1 MIRTNR
7 HAGCGRALWCL
18 AVFLAV
24 WLSAVPS
31 RSEPR
36 TRSVLVLEESDAIRG
51 PFYAA
56 MFAAMRSRMYAAG
69 LPLSIYIE
77 NLDLAF
83 FSGRDYED
91 YLRRMLRYKYREHPI
106 GVVVTIGAGALDR
119 ALKWRSELWPGVPIV
134 FSVVEHDRLKTLQ
147 LPADVTGRT
156 IRLRLSDMVAAARAV
171 VPDLKHV
178 AVLGEDFDTQAATA
192 FRGFPAELAAVAAE
206 LDVLDLTGQP
216 LAEVLRRVADLPPD
230 SAVLYTPIYTDG
242 TGAFF
247 PAVEA
252 VPRIAAAARRPIIS
266 PIETYVGRGS
276 IGGFVL
282 VPSVIGEEAADQVL
296 AILGGEDPAVIPV
309 EAGTSLRPVFD
320 WNEMQRWRVDQNRL
334 PPGSEIRNR
343 PLPVWRQYPAQSALI
358 ALVVLL
364 QSGFIAAILYEARRR
379 RRAEQE
385 ARVRMNELAHVNRQ
399 ATAGELSASIA
410 HELAQPLGATLA
422 HTEAAQFIAQSQASN
437 VALIEDILLDIKRE
451 TMRASEIIQRLRR
464 LLKKAPLDM
473 APVDLNRI
481 VDEVFKL
488 VAAQAEESGVELV
501 KVEAP
506 EPVIVRGDAI
516 QLQQVILN
524 LVVNGIDS
532 IRAAG
537 RQKGRVIGRV
547 VRLRNNLA
555 EISVVD
561 TGQGI
566 PADQLKSVFEPFY
579 TTKEHGMGMGLS
591 IARTIVESHGGSLV
605 AEKRAGGGAVFRIHL
620 PLLP

>member
-1 MIRTNR
+1 MS
-7 HAGCGRALWCL
+7 AAPS
-18 AVFLAV
+18 
-24 WLSAVPS
+24 LSDTRP
-31 RSEPR
+31 
-36 TRSVLVLEESDAIRG
+36 RSVLVLEESDAIRG

-56 MFAAMRSRMYAAG
+56 MFAAMRSRMYSAG

-83 FSGRDYED
+83 FSGRAYED
-91 YLRRMLRYKYREHPI
+91 YLRQMLRYKYREHPI

-134 FSVVEHDRLKTLQ
+134 FSVVEHDRLETLQ
-147 LPADVTGRT
+147 LPPDVTGRT

-171 VPDLKHV
+171 VPNLKHV
-178 AVLGEDFDTQAATA
+178 AVLGESFDTQAASA
-192 FRGFPAELAAVAAE
+192 FRGFAAE
-206 LDVLDLTGQP
+206 MPEIAEQLDVLDLTGRP
-216 LAEVLRRVADLPPD
+216 LAEVLERIATLPHD
-230 SAVLYTPIYTDG
+230 SAILYTPIYTDG
-242 TGAFF
+242 TGAYF

-252 VPRIAAAARRPIIS
+252 VPRIAAAARRPVIS
-266 PIETYVGRGS
+266 PIETYIGRGS

-296 AILGGEDPAVIPV
+296 AILGGEDPAAMPV
-309 EAGTSLRPVFD
+309 EAGTSLRPAFD
-320 WNEMQRWRVDQNRL
+320 WAEMLRWGVDHRDL

-343 PLPVWRQYPAQSALI
+343 PLPLWQQYPAQSGLI
-358 ALVVLL
+358 AVIVLL
-364 QSGFIAAILYEARRR
+364 QSGFIVAILYESSRR

-385 ARVRMNELAHVNRQ
+385 ARVRMNELAHVNRH

-422 HTEAAQFIAQSQASN
+422 HAEAAHFVVRTPPTNI
-437 VALIEDILLDIKRE
+437 ALIEDILLDIKRE

-464 LLKKAPLDM
+464 LLKKAPLGM
-473 APVDLNRI
+473 ERVDLNQI
-481 VDEVFKL
+481 VEEVFRL
-488 VAAQAEESGVELV
+488 VAVQAEESGVELV
-501 KVEAP
+501 KVQAA

-524 LVVNGIDS
+524 LVINGIDA
-532 IRAAG
+532 IRSAG
-537 RQKGRVIGRV
+537 LDRGRVIGRV
-547 VRLRNNLA
+547 ARLSNDLA
-555 EISVVD
+555 EISVID

-566 PADQLKSVFEPFY
+566 PADRLKSVFDPFY

-620 PLLP
+620 PLVA